1 MHVCEYRSIL
11 FHFLRKAKAGLFQN
25 VKTRRTVV
33 IGDKVVIIM
42 VEYNLK
48 AIIIVSLKRSLKQYL
63 ESPTPKVTST
73 NAKHAKINH
82 INILK
87 NSLF

>member
-1 MHVCEYRSIL
+1 MLKLGEQY
-11 FHFLRKAKAGLFQN
+11 
-25 VKTRRTVV
+25 
-33 IGDKVVIIM
+33 KVVIIM
-42 VEYNLK
+42 VECNLK
-48 AIIIVSLKRSLKQYL
+48 AIIIVSSKRSLKQYL

>member
-1 MHVCEYRSIL
+1 MLKLGEQY
-11 FHFLRKAKAGLFQN
+11 
-25 VKTRRTVV
+25 
-33 IGDKVVIIM
+33 KVVIIM

-48 AIIIVSLKRSLKQYL
+48 AIIIVSSKRSLKQYL

-87 NSLF
+87 NSLFWANINLNIFLSVS

>member
-1 MHVCEYRSIL
+1 MLKLGEQY
-11 FHFLRKAKAGLFQN
+11 
-25 VKTRRTVV
+25 
-33 IGDKVVIIM
+33 KVVIIM

-73 NAKHAKINH
+73 NAKHAKIT
-82 INILK
+82 I
-87 NSLF
+87 